1 MKMVREPAR
10 VVASV
15 FSLCAF
21 VVAVVAGW
29 RAGAS
34 SLDILV
40 SATVSMVV
48 AHLVG
53 LWAGWAGERSLREF
67 FEQYRAKNPVQ
78 DVKGAG
84 RALNQSGAGRP
95 AQPVE
100 SVVNKRAA

>member
-1 MKMVREPAR
+1 MKMVREPSR

-34 SLDILV
+34 SLDILF
-40 SATVSMVV
+40 SATVCMVV
-48 AHLVG
+48 SHLVG

-67 FEQYRAKNPVQ
+67 ITRYRARNPVE

-84 RALNQSGAGRP
+84 RALSQASGGRS